1 MSSFTATRI
10 GLGLKMNLPR
20 EDGQMS
26 QQAELNNT
34 ADVTDVCPTYQPRDS
49 FFLSTPSLRVDD
61 TVTFIELAAAIRNT
75 QTNNGRPTCMLDNG
89 DSSSGEKKVL
99 VRGTHLPLRG
109 KKKLIEESDN
119 NDLDSSTEGDNTRQF
134 KCGRCGTVQTNHFGC
149 YNCQKATLLENMAK
163 RGNATSKSVVSNVDG
178 FAKPLCIMLGRS
190 NLNDVNNSGRKKH
203 RDGFNVVGLESLAK
217 ECWTPNV
224 ILPPKPKP
232 LPTPKPAVSLESESD
247 SDSDESSSVEN
258 AVESIIDAIGN
269 GGRGGSCKSLRS
281 CTKVG
286 EVEIIQDRNTL
297 ALKHKDEANEL
308 SRKCLAIACCGIL
321 TGMVRRDPMR
331 LFAEPVP
338 EDVEEYYQVI
348 QDPIDF
354 CTMRKKILSSEY
366 TSLGSFVSDA
376 RRLCINACVF
386 NPADSLYAK
395 TANEIYTSL
404 EIMHDRAKK
413 WMTVLKNAHASS
425 FISNEDAKDEDGQ
438 DMFKDVKLMWP
449 GAVELFQDG
458 EWLKKQANS
467 DFMRTRENEIAY
479 YGALAIQR
487 VSVAAKASAL
497 VADVD
502 AGGVRQPVMRRTH
515 TQDEDLRKCIDDAV
529 AHHVGPIKL
538 NDTPDWRETQLLKLL
553 KRVQKR
559 RIEGRL
565 SSDSGC
571 ARCDGIKTSDESNQV
586 VTLLR
591 SKFKRTVDATRT
603 RVAISRLPQSTGLA
617 SRNARD
623 KNTNKIVVADT
634 PLESIGLVATESMVS
649 VRGSRVHG
657 CGLFCDIPFKKG
669 ELVAE
674 YIGEYVCHAVADLR
688 EKQYAKQRIQDY
700 QFRINESLVIDAT
713 LRGGYARYV
722 NHSCTPNCEAKIVD
736 GPPGKE
742 HLKRVMIISQQSI
755 NAGEELTYDYQF
767 PLEMDLDSR
776 IPCNCGSKLCRGF
789 MNWDTPEKSNRR
801 IAKISKT
808 GRRSKA

>member
-1 MSSFTATRI
+1 M
-10 GLGLKMNLPR
+10 GLKMNLPL

-26 QQAELNNT
+26 QPAELNDT
-34 ADVTDVCPTYQPRDS
+34 ADVTDVCPTFQPRDS

-61 TVTFIELAAAIRNT
+61 TVTFIELAAAVRNID
-75 QTNNGRPTCMLDNG
+75 NGRPTSMLDTG
-89 DSSSGEKKVL
+89 DSSLGKKKVL
-99 VRGTHLPLRG
+99 VRGHLPLRG
-109 KKKLIEESDN
+109 KKKSMEESDVDN
-119 NDLDSSTEGDNTRQF
+119 NDLDSSAEGDNARQY

-163 RGNATSKSVVSNVDG
+163 RGNVTSKSVAGNGDG
-178 FAKPLCIMLGRS
+178 FVKPMCIMLGRS

-203 RDGFNVVGLESLAK
+203 RDGFNIVGLVSLAK

-232 LPTPKPAVSLESESD
+232 LPTAKPAVSLESESD

-258 AVESIIDAIGN
+258 AVDCVLDVAEN
-269 GGRGGSCKSLRS
+269 GGRGGSSKSLRS

-286 EVEIIQDRNTL
+286 EVEIVQDRHTL
-297 ALKHKDEANEL
+297 ALKHKDEAKEL

-321 TGMVRRDPMR
+321 TGMIRRDPMR

-338 EDVEEYYQVI
+338 EDIEEYYQVI

-413 WMTVLKNAHASS
+413 WMYVLKNAHASS
-425 FISNEDAKDEDGQ
+425 FITHEDVNDEDGQ
-438 DMFKDVKLMWP
+438 DMFKDVKLIWP

-467 DFMRTRENEIAY
+467 NFMRTRENEIAY
-479 YGALAIQR
+479 YGSLAIKR
-487 VSVAAKASAL
+487 AAVAAKASAL
-497 VADVD
+497 VTDVD
-502 AGGVRQPVMRRTH
+502 AGRARQPVMRRTH
-515 TQDEDLRKCIDDAV
+515 IQDEDLRNCIDDAV
-529 AHHVGPIKL
+529 AHHVGPIEL

-571 ARCDGIKTSDESNQV
+571 ARCDGMKTSDESNQV

-591 SKFKRTVDATRT
+591 SKFKRTVDATKT

-623 KNTNKIVVADT
+623 TNANKIVVADT
-634 PLESIGLVATESMVS
+634 PLESIGRVATESMVS

-657 CGLFCDIPFKKG
+657 CGLFCDYPFKKG

-674 YIGEYVCHAVADLR
+674 YIGEYVCHAVADIR
-688 EKQYAKQRIQDY
+688 ENQYAKQRIQDY

-722 NHSCTPNCEAKIVD
+722 NHSCTPNCETKIVD

-742 HLKRVMIISQQSI
+742 HLKRVMIISQRNI

-789 MNWDTPEKSNRR
+789 MNWDTPEN
-801 IAKISKT
+801 AKTSKT
-808 GRRSKA
+808 GRRSKACLH

>member
-10 GLGLKMNLPR
+10 GLGLKMNLPL
-20 EDGQMS
+20 EDVQMS
-26 QQAELNNT
+26 QPAELNDT
-34 ADVTDVCPTYQPRDS
+34 ADVTDVCPTFQPRDS

-61 TVTFIELAAAIRNT
+61 TVTFIELAAAVRNID
-75 QTNNGRPTCMLDNG
+75 NGRPTSMLDTG
-89 DSSSGEKKVL
+89 DSSLGKKKVL
-99 VRGTHLPLRG
+99 VRGHLPLGG
-109 KKKLIEESDN
+109 KKKSMEESDVDN
-119 NDLDSSTEGDNTRQF
+119 NDLDSSAEGDNARQY
-134 KCGRCGTVQTNHFGC
+134 KCGRCGTVQTHHFGC

-163 RGNATSKSVVSNVDG
+163 RGNVTSKSGNGDG
-178 FAKPLCIMLGRS
+178 FVKPVCIMLGRS

-203 RDGFNVVGLESLAK
+203 RDGFNIVGLVSLAK

-232 LPTPKPAVSLESESD
+232 LPTAKPAVSLESESD

-258 AVESIIDAIGN
+258 AVDCVLDVAEN
-269 GGRGGSCKSLRS
+269 GGRGGSSKSLRS

-286 EVEIIQDRNTL
+286 EVEIVQDRHTL
-297 ALKHKDEANEL
+297 ALKHKDEAKEL

-321 TGMVRRDPMR
+321 TGMIRRDPMR

-338 EDVEEYYQVI
+338 EDIEEYYQVI

-413 WMTVLKNAHASS
+413 WMSVLKNAHASS
-425 FISNEDAKDEDGQ
+425 FITNEDVNDEDGQ
-438 DMFKDVKLMWP
+438 DMFKDVKLIWP

-467 DFMRTRENEIAY
+467 NFMRTRENEIAY
-479 YGALAIQR
+479 YGSLAIKR
-487 VSVAAKASAL
+487 VAVAAKASAL
-497 VADVD
+497 VTDVN
-502 AGGVRQPVMRRTH
+502 AGRARQPVMRRTH
-515 TQDEDLRKCIDDAV
+515 IQDEDLRNCIDDAV
-529 AHHVGPIKL
+529 AHHVGPIEL
-538 NDTPDWRETQLLKLL
+538 IDTPDWRETQLLKLL

-571 ARCDGIKTSDESNQV
+571 ARCDGMKTSDESNQV

-591 SKFKRTVDATRT
+591 SKFKRTVDATKT

-623 KNTNKIVVADT
+623 TNANKIVVADT
-634 PLESIGLVATESMVS
+634 PLESIGRVATESMVS

-657 CGLFCDIPFKKG
+657 CGLFCDYPFKKG

-674 YIGEYVCHAVADLR
+674 YIGEYVCHAVADIR
-688 EKQYAKQRIQDY
+688 ENQYAKQRIQDY

-722 NHSCTPNCEAKIVD
+722 NHSCTPNCESKIVD

-742 HLKRVMIISQQSI
+742 HLKRVIFISQRNI

-789 MNWDTPEKSNRR
+789 MNWDTPEN
-801 IAKISKT
+801 AKTSKT

>member
-10 GLGLKMNLPR
+10 GLGLKIYLPR

-26 QQAELNNT
+26 QPAELNT

-49 FFLSTPSLRVDD
+49 FFLSTAIVDD
-61 TVTFIELAAAIRNT
+61 TVTFIELVAAMRNT
-75 QTNNGRPTCMLDNG
+75 QTDNGRPTNMLETG
-89 DSSSGEKKVL
+89 DSSSEKKKVL
-99 VRGTHLPLRG
+99 VRGHLPLRG
-109 KKKLIEESDN
+109 KKKLIEESNIDY
-119 NDLDSSTEGDNTRQF
+119 NDLDSSAERDNTRQY
-134 KCGRCGTVQTNHFGC
+134 KCGRCDTVQTNHFGC
-149 YNCQKATLLENMAK
+149 YKCQKATLLENMAK
-163 RGNATSKSVVSNVDG
+163 RGSITSKSVASNPNGDG
-178 FAKPLCIMLGRS
+178 FVKPLCIMLGRS

-203 RDGFNVVGLESLAK
+203 RDGFNIVGLKSLAK
-217 ECWTPNV
+217 ECWRPNV

-232 LPTPKPAVSLESESD
+232 LPTTKPAVSLESESD
-247 SDSDESSSVEN
+247 SDSDEYSSVEN
-258 AVESIIDAIGN
+258 AVDSVIDAVGN
-269 GGRGGSCKSLRS
+269 CGRGGSCKSLRS
-281 CTKVG
+281 CTEVG
-286 EVEIIQDRNTL
+286 EVEIIQDRHTL
-297 ALKHKDEANEL
+297 ALKHKDGANEL
-308 SRKCLAIACCGIL
+308 SQKCLAIACCGIL

-338 EDVEEYYQVI
+338 EDIEEYYQVI

-354 CTMRKKILSSEY
+354 CTMRKKILSSKY

-376 RRLCINACVF
+376 RKICINACVF

-413 WMTVLKNAHASS
+413 WMSVLKNAHTSS
-425 FISNEDAKDEDGQ
+425 FITSENVNDEVGQ
-438 DMFKDVKLMWP
+438 DIFKDVKLIWP
-449 GAVELFQDG
+449 GAIELFQDG
-458 EWLKKQANS
+458 EWLKKLANS
-467 DFMRTRENEIAY
+467 EFMRTRENEIAY
-479 YGALAIQR
+479 YGSLAIQR
-487 VSVAAKASAL
+487 VAVAAKASAMIN
-497 VADVD
+497 DVD
-502 AGGVRQPVMRRTH
+502 SCARQPVIRRTH
-515 TQDEDLRKCIDDAV
+515 IQDEDLRKCIDNAV
-529 AHHVGPIKL
+529 AHHVGPIEL
-538 NDTPDWRETQLLKLL
+538 NYTPDWRETQLLKLL
-553 KRVQKR
+553 KRVQKH
-559 RIEGRL
+559 RIAGRL

-591 SKFKRTVDATRT
+591 SKFKRTVDATKT

-617 SRNARD
+617 SHNARD
-623 KNTNKIVVADT
+623 TNANKIVVSDT
-634 PLESIGLVATESMVS
+634 PFESMGRVATESMVS

-657 CGLFCDIPFKKG
+657 CGLFCDYPFIKG

-722 NHSCTPNCEAKIVD
+722 NHSCTPNCESKIVD

-742 HLKRVMIISQQSI
+742 HLKRVMIISQRNI

-789 MNWDTPEKSNRR
+789 MNWDTPESCYDSQ
-801 IAKISKT
+801 ITTHSTSCIQ
-808 GRRSKA
+808 